1 MRDVVCLFGVCPHE
15 RVCVLFARLT
25 THPST
30 PSGTNLEQAKHVLQ
44 ASTMK
49 IIPANDLEEAASKSC
64 NMAQIVTLAKQQHL
78 DVNFSIPI

>member
-1 MRDVVCLFGVCPHE
+1 ML
-15 RVCVLFARLT
+15 CVRGYFVLCAT
-25 THPST
+25 NDTPPT

-64 NMAQIVTLAKQQHL
+64 NMAQIVALAKQQHL